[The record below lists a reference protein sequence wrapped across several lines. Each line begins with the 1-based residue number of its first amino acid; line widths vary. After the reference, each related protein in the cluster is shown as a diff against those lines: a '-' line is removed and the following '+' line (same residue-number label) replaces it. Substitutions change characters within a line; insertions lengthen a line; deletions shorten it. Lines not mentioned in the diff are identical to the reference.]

1 MMLRNAHKAKGY
13 VLGYDLGMSFSQ
25 ISFMELGA
33 SNPRTLSVLTGQ
45 EIYDIPTL
53 LARREDINQWYF
65 GREAL
70 KQIEDMGAIRVDRLI
85 ELAMTGTPVTVGDQE
100 YDPVS
105 LLALFVKRSLSL
117 LSMELD
123 ASAIRAMMFTTAQM
137 DARMVEVLR
146 GIVKALQLPM
156 KHVFFQSYA
165 ESFYHYMLRQD
176 RELWQH
182 QVLACDYHY
191 ELLRTYVLQFN
202 AHTTPVVA
210 SVEEQTFRDMEFNM
224 DGLPED
230 KINREKALSMLDT
243 SFYDTVENLTRG
255 KVFSTV
261 YLLGNGFKDKWMK
274 RSLEYLC
281 RTRKVFQGSN
291 LFNKGAAFAANA
303 RLQKDGEKTSFVLL
317 DAEKLRFNLGITAH
331 VRGKEQYCGI
341 LEGGS
346 NWYEASAAVDV
357 ILEQGDS
364 FFIQATPLSGGI
376 AKSLAFSLQGLPER
390 EERTTRLSIA
400 MEMLSVN
407 RLKVTVTD
415 LGFGEYALS
424 SGTVLTEEY
433 DL

>member
-1 MMLRNAHKAKGY
+1 MMLRNARKAKGY

-25 ISFMELGA
+25 ISFMEIGA
-33 SNPRTLSVLTGQ
+33 SVPRTLSVLTGQ
-45 EIYDIPTL
+45 EVYDIPTL

-85 ELAMTGTPVTVGDQE
+85 ELAMTGTPVTVGAQE

-117 LSMELD
+117 LTMELEP
-123 ASAIRAMMFTTAQM
+123 SGIRAMMFTTAQM

-146 GIVKALQLPM
+146 GIVRALSLPM

-165 ESFYHYMLRQD
+165 ESFYHYMLTQNK
-176 RELWQH
+176 ELWQH

-191 ELLRTYVLQFN
+191 EQLRTYVLQFN

-210 SVEEQTFRDMEFNM
+210 TVDEQQFTDMEFNM

-230 KINREKALSMLDT
+230 KINREKVLSMLDT
-243 SFYDTVENLTRG
+243 SFLEIVEPLTRG

-261 YLLGNGFKDKWMK
+261 YLLGNGFKDNWMK

-291 LFNKGAAFAANA
+291 LFSKGAAYAANA
-303 RLQKDGEKTSFVLL
+303 RLHKGEEKEAFVLL

-341 LEGGS
+341 LEGGR
-346 NWYEASAAVDV
+346 NWFEASAAVDV
-357 ILEQGDS
+357 ILEHGES
-364 FFIQATPLSGGI
+364 FFIQVTPLSGGI
-376 AKSLAFSLQGLPER
+376 AKSLAFSLHGLPER
-390 EERTTRLSIA
+390 EERTTRLTIA
-400 MEMLSVN
+400 MEMLSAN

-415 LGFGEYALS
+415 LGFGAYAPA
-424 SGTVLTEEY
+424 SGAVLTEEY